1 MADDQ
6 LPATALIRYRPKEL
20 SWSERVATYAHR
32 LRASLVSPLWWVG
45 NLLLI
50 GFWIAVGWPVY
61 QSSIKRGLLHTALAI
76 GLLVGRAWRYAAP
89 RTMQPVPIAYLE
101 RKASLYRLIK
111 DMQRRESMTSAEILR
126 FQCETLV
133 LIASY
138 VRSHRAD
145 TAGTEIFT
153 NLLIEDGDHLK
164 VIARNFDHRNPD
176 ARYPKED
183 MLATSA
189 IEHGEVTWIGDLA
202 KHFPSAAG
210 KRYKSILVLPII
222 GAHAV
227 LGAVSIDS
235 TRKHHFDLEHKELER
250 YLAPY
255 VCLLAWTLEAK
266 VPTLK
271 NGERV
276 P

>member
-126 FQCETLV
+126 F
-133 LIASY
+133 
-138 VRSHRAD
+138 H
-145 TAGTEIFT
+145 
-153 NLLIEDGDHLK
+153 
-164 VIARNFDHRNPD
+164 HRNPD